1 MDDQSAVQD
10 GILSGRRTKCGTIT
24 RPLFLVQD
32 KIWSTQRTKS
42 GTITR
47 PLFLDGYFYLSY
59 YDMTIKVAESYEF
72 ETPEEDSRTSRSFI
86 MEHDLMLAESYSS
99 VLYDNPV
106 YTANVFEA
114 EGNCVLED
122 VSALTGD
129 LNTKVE
135 VSVYRVGDKAADPT
149 DGLLIDTVSKTF
161 PFAGYHRIKLSRN
174 LVLKKGEKVAI
185 VICNR
190 VKAKDGTK
198 YSLVNPVG
206 TSLEGVP
213 VYDEARRE
221 RGDYRHC
228 YFVGKINPGESYVCY
243 EDGTWADWADEIAA
257 ISTAN
262 DKCACLAYDNL
273 SIKGYASPLS
283 ELKKV
288 HDFGK
293 WKSAPG
299 GKAAVC
305 SDCGYVL
312 TKVDEPAKD
321 AS

>member
-1 MDDQSAVQD
+1 M
-10 GILSGRRTKCGTIT
+10 
-24 RPLFLVQD
+24 
-32 KIWSTQRTKS
+32 
-42 GTITR
+42 
-47 PLFLDGYFYLSY
+47 
-59 YDMTIKVAESYEF
+59 
-72 ETPEEDSRTSRSFI
+72 
-86 MEHDLMLAESYSS
+86 
-99 VLYDNPV
+99 
-106 YTANVFEA
+106 
-114 EGNCVLED
+114 
-122 VSALTGD
+122 
-129 LNTKVE
+129 
-135 VSVYRVGDKAADPT
+135 
-149 DGLLIDTVSKTF
+149 
-161 PFAGYHRIKLSRN
+161 
-174 LVLKKGEKVAI
+174 
-185 VICNR
+185 
-190 VKAKDGTK
+190 
-198 YSLVNPVG
+198 G

-213 VYDEARRE
+213 VYDEARKA

-273 SIKGYASPLS
+273 SIKGYASPLA

-293 WKSAPG
+293 WKSVPG

-312 TKVDEPAKD
+312 TKVNAAAKD